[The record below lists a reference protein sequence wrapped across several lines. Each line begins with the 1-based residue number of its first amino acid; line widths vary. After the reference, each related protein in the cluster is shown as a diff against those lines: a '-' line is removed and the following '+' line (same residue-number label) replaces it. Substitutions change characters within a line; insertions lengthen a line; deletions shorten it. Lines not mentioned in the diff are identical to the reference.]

1 MYIHAQ
7 SIVSSWLLGNKNIHT
22 CCASCMPYEE
32 KTNSEPFS
40 VPCLSCISEHHW
52 DSSWLTGFHGNHRYR
67 HLARGAKN
75 KSREL
80 GRPVSGPQSIPS
92 RTGTGCW
99 SGDVGN
105 RLDSSPF
112 SSLGPSYEGMGS
124 GFPGAGGASHGY
136 PTGGEAVGVPQGY
149 SEYSTMPTAGMP
161 LSLSLS
167 VSKKISDVLLSL
179 SLHFQLSV
187 VQPPLSCN
195 KS

>member
-1 MYIHAQ
+1 M
-7 SIVSSWLLGNKNIHT
+7 
-22 CCASCMPYEE
+22 
-32 KTNSEPFS
+32 
-40 VPCLSCISEHHW
+40 
-52 DSSWLTGFHGNHRYR
+52 
-67 HLARGAKN
+67 
-75 KSREL
+75 
-80 GRPVSGPQSIPS
+80 SGPQSIPS